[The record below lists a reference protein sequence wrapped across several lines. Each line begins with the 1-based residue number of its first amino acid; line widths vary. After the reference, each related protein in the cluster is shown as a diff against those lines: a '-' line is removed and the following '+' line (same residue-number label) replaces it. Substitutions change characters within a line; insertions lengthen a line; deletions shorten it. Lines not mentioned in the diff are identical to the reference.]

1 VYPACMPGRPF
12 LAVFV
17 SLVWLSAAAARQ
29 RVEAPP
35 AAGGF
40 SGAVDDV
47 RRLEV
52 DSHDARFEALTA
64 LLRERSVPF
73 TVEPFTIAQRGAEP
87 RTEGRNI
94 VVTLGQRPSGGGAPR
109 EDNDD
114 TIIAAHYDAFHF
126 KDGSFSRGAVDNGA
140 SSVIL
145 VRLADALRRQPP
157 GRSRVRLIFFDLEEA
172 GLGGSAR
179 YVEAHGIAG
188 IRHVINLDINGYG
201 DTVLYGDLKSA
212 QNVALRQSLVETCA
226 AKDIPCLGLA
236 EMPAGDDRS
245 FTRAGAGAVI
255 SMGILPGV
263 EAHQLWLLLQGG
275 KESGLVPGTLP
286 VILRTI
292 HTTEDRSDKLDP
304 RAMERVFDLALAL
317 VRRLAP

>member
-1 VYPACMPGRPF
+1 MPVRPV
-12 LAVFV
+12 LTALVGFV
-17 SLVWLSAAAARQ
+17 CLSAAAAQ
-29 RVEAPP
+29 QPVEAPRTP
-35 AAGGF
+35 GGF
-40 SGAVDDV
+40 GGAVDDV
-47 RRLEV
+47 RRLET

-73 TVEPFTIAQRGAEP
+73 TVEPFTITQRATEP

-94 VVTLGQRPSGGGAPR
+94 VVTLGQGP
-109 EDNDD
+109 EE
-114 TIIAAHYDAFHF
+114 TIVGAHYDAFHF
-126 KDGSFSRGAVDNGA
+126 RDGSFSRGAVDNGA

-145 VRLADALRRQPP
+145 VRLAEALGKQPP

-172 GLGGSAR
+172 GLAGSAR
-179 YVEAHGIAG
+179 YVEAHGVAG
-188 IRHVINLDINGYG
+188 IRNVINLDINGYG

-212 QNVALRQSLVETCA
+212 QNVALRRSLVETCA

-245 FTRAGAGAVI
+245 FSRAGVAAVV

-263 EAHQLWLLLQGG
+263 EAHQLWLLMQGG
-275 KESGLVPGTLP
+275 KESGLVPGTAP
-286 VILRTI
+286 AILRTI
-292 HTTEDRSDKLDP
+292 HTPEDRSDKLDP
-304 RAMERVFDLALAL
+304 KAMERVFDLVLAL